1 MSSRSQQ
8 YPPRKR
14 PRGGKPPFPPCICI
28 VSNALD
34 FYNGGDRY
42 NRPPR
47 EEGILTRLRKDFIS
61 LADPV
66 GPPLPV

>member
-1 MSSRSQQ
+1 MSSRS
-8 YPPRKR
+8 YPYSPRKR
-14 PRGGKPPFPPCICI
+14 PRGGTPPPHASVFPG
-28 VSNALD
+28 SNALD

-42 NRPPR
+42 NRPAR

-66 GPPLPV
+66 GPLVPM